1 MLFVLIVLLIVLIN
15 CHLQPAKILA
25 ISGGQCCTNSIS
37 QDKQRNLVT
46 WSDGLENFNSSEWIA
61 LQKVNMFNINHVL
74 PIVWMDEELSKIL
87 RKDTQIIYLILA
99 PLVNPQVIIT
109 Y

>member
-1 MLFVLIVLLIVLIN
+1 M
-15 CHLQPAKILA
+15 
-25 ISGGQCCTNSIS
+25 
-37 QDKQRNLVT
+37 
-46 WSDGLENFNSSEWIA
+46 